1 MSAEMIF
8 DELSDYHKAL
18 FKQWVSKVDFV
29 RMGVKTTACLVTL
42 ENGFE
47 LVGTSACVNPADF
60 SEELGK
66 KYSLIHALN
75 ELDSYTGFYRQAVEE

>member
-8 DELSDYHKAL
+8 DELSDYHKDL
-18 FKQWVSKVDFV
+18 FKQWVSKVDFA
-29 RMGVKTTACLVTL
+29 RMGIKTTACLVTL

-60 SEELGK
+60 DEYLGK
-66 KYSLIHALN
+66 KYALIRALN
-75 ELDSYTGFYRQAVEE
+75 ELDSYAGFYRQAVGE